1 MSEEAQEIGKWIQE
15 LVTRAVREQVQT
27 TQRYGEL
34 LQRVARGEVDPKKLR
49 AESARFAREETARFA
64 RNLATL
70 SISYFNTLL
79 ELSRT
84 HNERFIEQVLGAAT
98 QAEKEKTVSA
108 APTTSHQV
116 EVELRAPLGQEA
128 TGAFIIENKR
138 ASTVELSF
146 LVSEFSAPGAA
157 PFRPPLQIEPPRCV
171 LEPGEEQIV
180 TLRLPLLLE
189 LFAPKRQYTAR
200 VVVSGGEDMQVIL
213 KVWADASEVVPKSK
227 RARRKASTASK
238 PKRATSGPKTRRQRG
253 QT

>member
-15 LVTRAVREQVQT
+15 LVARAVKEQIQT
-27 TQRYGEL
+27 TQRYSEL
-34 LQRVARGEVDPKKLR
+34 LQRVARGQVDPKTLR

-64 RNLATL
+64 RSLATL

-98 QAEKEKTVSA
+98 QAEKGKAASA

-128 TGAFIIENKR
+128 TTAFVVENKR
-138 ASTVELSF
+138 TSTVELSF
-146 LVSEFSAPGAA
+146 LVSEFSAPGSA

-180 TLRLPLLLE
+180 TLRLLLLPE
-189 LFAPKRQYTAR
+189 LFAPTQPYTAR

-213 KVWADASEVVPKSK
+213 KVWGDVSEIAPKPK
-227 RARRKASTASK
+227 RARRKASAASK
-238 PKRATSGPKTRRQRG
+238 PKRATSGPKARRRG